1 MGVLSVAF
9 DGHDML
15 PSHENGPRTNIG
27 SSGFFSETVDGHFAT
42 ASYDSSRGPSMKA
55 GSLGAFE
62 ALEPLAGDFEVVA
75 LAGVERAFAGE
86 AAARGRVLEAGPG
99 DPQ

>member
-1 MGVLSVAF
+1 
-9 DGHDML
+9 
-15 PSHENGPRTNIG
+15 
-27 SSGFFSETVDGHFAT
+27 
-42 ASYDSSRGPSMKA
+42 MKA